1 MKFQYGTKTIEF
13 EVEYRDRKTLE
24 IGIEPPDNIKV
35 VAPKAATEEDILK
48 VVKSKAKWIIQ
59 KLFEFKDVEYKKRE
73 KEYVNGES
81 FMYLGRNYSL
91 QIIINEKVNEA
102 KAKLYQGKFYI
113 ETNTKEQCKL
123 QQAMEEWYRQKT
135 LEKVTDRINYYKPY
149 FTVTP
154 NSIKV
159 KEQKKRWASC
169 TSNNDLYFNWR
180 CSMAPSN
187 VLDYIVAHEMCH
199 MKYLNHS
206 REFWNLMERIMPDY
220 KERKEWLKNYGI
232 RMDL

>member
-35 VAPKAATEEDILK
+35 KAPKIATEEYILR
-48 VVKSKAKWIIQ
+48 VVKSKAKWITQ
-59 KLFEFKDVEYKKRE
+59 KLFEFKDVEYRRRK

-81 FMYLGRNYSL
+81 FMYLGRNYAL
-91 QIIINEKVNEA
+91 QIIMNKDIREPITR
-102 KAKLYQGKFYI
+102 LYQGKFYI
-113 ETNTKEQCKL
+113 ETNTKNQDKL
-123 QQAMEEWYRQKT
+123 RQSMERWYREKT
-135 LEKVTDRINYYKPY
+135 LEKVIERIQYYKSY
-149 FTVTP
+149 FDLTP
-154 NSIKV
+154 NVVRV

-169 TSNNDLYFNWR
+169 SSKRNLNFNWR

-187 VLDYIVAHEMCH
+187 VLDYIVVHEMCH
-199 MKYLNHS
+199 MVHFNHS
-206 REFWNLMERIMPDY
+206 KAFWNLVGKIISDY
-220 KERKEWLKNYGI
+220 KERKEWLRHYGI

>member
-35 VAPKAATEEDILK
+35 KAPKIATEEYILR
-48 VVKSKAKWIIQ
+48 VVKSKAKWITR
-59 KLFEFKDVEYKKRE
+59 KLFEFKDMEYIRRK

-81 FMYLGRNYSL
+81 FMYLGRNYAL
-91 QIIINEKVNEA
+91 QIIMNKDIKEPITR
-102 KAKLYQGKFYI
+102 LYQGKFYI
-113 ETNTKEQCKL
+113 ETNTKNQDKL
-123 QQAMEEWYRQKT
+123 RQSMERWYREKT
-135 LEKVTDRINYYKPY
+135 LEKVIERIQYYKSY
-149 FTVTP
+149 FDLTP
-154 NSIKV
+154 NVVRV

-169 TSNNDLYFNWR
+169 SSKRNLNFNWR

-187 VLDYIVAHEMCH
+187 VLDYIVVHEMCH
-199 MKYLNHS
+199 MVHFNHS
-206 REFWNLMERIMPDY
+206 KAFWNLVGKIIPDY
-220 KERKEWLKNYGI
+220 KERKEWLRHYGI